1 MSAGIFTAPADRSW
15 ARALR
20 ARWMAGENLLM
31 VQVEMASDA
40 LKERR
45 HADNGKRE
53 CSPIYD
59 AEAA

>member
-1 MSAGIFTAPADRSW
+1 
-15 ARALR
+15 
-20 ARWMAGENLLM
+20 MAGENLLM

-40 LKERR
+40 LKERW
-45 HADNGKRE
+45 HAENGRRE